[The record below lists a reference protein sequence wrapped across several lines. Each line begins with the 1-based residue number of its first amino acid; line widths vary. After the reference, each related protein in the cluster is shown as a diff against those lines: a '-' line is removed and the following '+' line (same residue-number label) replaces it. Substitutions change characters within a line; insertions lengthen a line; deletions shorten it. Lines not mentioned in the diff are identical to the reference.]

1 MSSSASALK
10 ILVSGD
16 VEGKF
21 SQLFSRVSAVN
32 KKNGP
37 FEMLLCVGN
46 FFGEDNTEWDEYING
61 TKKAPITTYVLGP
74 AKSEHETLFPAQDGC
89 ELCHNITYLGKKG
102 ILTGSSG
109 LKVAYL
115 SGTESSG
122 KQELQKTC
130 EFNERDVESVHS
142 PVSKGSENGV
152 DILLTSE
159 WPKGITNYAG
169 SPKGL
174 DVKDVGSELVSQLA
188 FYIRPRYHFAGLHG
202 IYYERLPYRNH
213 KVLAEL
219 ARHPTRFIS
228 LANVGN
234 VQKDKWLYA
243 FSIVP
248 MSAMDKMNL
257 VKQPLDVTECPFK
270 FSKKDLSTSEKPT
283 QQFFYDLKTETGG
296 QKRHRGERNEDQKTK
311 KPRQTFQPQGP
322 CWFCLS
328 SSEVEKH
335 LVVSVGDHNYLA
347 LAKGGL
353 TPDHILILSIGHYQ
367 SSVMLE
373 EDALE
378 EIQKF
383 KEALKKYYK
392 SRKKSVV
399 FFERNFKSSH
409 LQIQVVPVPSKLS
422 SQVKEVFLEYAAYKS
437 VDLQEIPKYTNLQ
450 QIVSP
455 GMPYFYVELE
465 NGEKLFN
472 RIKKDFPLQFGR
484 EVLACESLLNMP
496 QRIEWKACSVSKEEE
511 THMAAQFRKD
521 FEEFDFTLV

>member
-1 MSSSASALK
+1 MLSSASALK

-46 FFGEDNTEWDEYING
+46 FFGEDNTQWDEYMNG

-130 EFNERDVESVHS
+130 EFNEQDVESVHG

-188 FYIRPRYHFAGLHG
+188 FYVRPRYHFAGLHG

-243 FSIVP
+243 FSITP
-248 MSAMDKMNL
+248 MSAMDKINL

-270 FSKKDLSTSEKPT
+270 FSKEDLSTSEKPT

-347 LAKGGL
+347 LAKRIVQICI
-353 TPDHILILSIGHYQ
+353 PNYHITESSFKCEEKLQRVRKCSGDQLS
-367 SSVMLE
+367 L
-373 EDALE
+373 
-378 EIQKF
+378 
-383 KEALKKYYK
+383 
-392 SRKKSVV
+392 
-399 FFERNFKSSH
+399 
-409 LQIQVVPVPSKLS
+409 
-422 SQVKEVFLEYAAYKS
+422 
-437 VDLQEIPKYTNLQ
+437 

-496 QRIEWKACSVSKEEE
+496 QRIEWKACSVSKEKE
-511 THMAAQFRKD
+511 THMAEEFRKD
-521 FEEFDFTLV
+521 FEEFDFTLA

>member
-1 MSSSASALK
+1 M
-10 ILVSGD
+10 
-16 VEGKF
+16 
-21 SQLFSRVSAVN
+21 
-32 KKNGP
+32 P
-37 FEMLLCVGN
+37 CM
-46 FFGEDNTEWDEYING
+46 
-61 TKKAPITTYVLGP
+61 
-74 AKSEHETLFPAQDGC
+74 H
-89 ELCHNITYLGKKG
+89 
-102 ILTGSSG
+102 
-109 LKVAYL
+109 L
-115 SGTESSG
+115 S
-122 KQELQKTC
+122 KT
-130 EFNERDVESVHS
+130 S
-142 PVSKGSENGV
+142 
-152 DILLTSE
+152 
-159 WPKGITNYAG
+159 
-169 SPKGL
+169 KGL
-174 DVKDVGSELVSQLA
+174 DVKDVGSELVSQLC
-188 FYIRPRYHFAGLHG
+188 FYARPRYHFAGLHG

-243 FSIVP
+243 FSITP
-248 MSAMDKMNL
+248 MSAMDKINL

-270 FSKKDLSTSEKPT
+270 FSKEDLSTSEKPT

-296 QKRHRGERNEDQKTK
+296 QKKTSRERNEDQKTK

-353 TPDHILILSIGHYQ
+353 TPDHVLILSIGHYQ

-373 EDALE
+373 ETALE

-450 QIVSP
+450 QVNLCLDVNTCAVETRCISS
-455 GMPYFYVELE
+455 YVTAIFPIAFVREYTICFSS
-465 NGEKLFN
+465 NVKL
-472 RIKKDFPLQFGR
+472 
-484 EVLACESLLNMP
+484 
-496 QRIEWKACSVSKEEE
+496 
-511 THMAAQFRKD
+511 
-521 FEEFDFTLV
+521 